1 MVAVYA
7 GINMLD
13 TYLIQPVI
21 YSSSIKAHP
30 GDLPGNPHFRIH
42 GRRCGNAGGHSAYTV
57 IRVFASEFLSR
68 FKVVQKLTA
77 KLPDHGD

>member
-1 MVAVYA
+1 M
-7 GINMLD
+7 
-13 TYLIQPVI
+13 I

-30 GDLPGNPHFRIH
+30 LEIFLVILISGYM
-42 GRRCGNAGGHSAYTV
+42 GGAVGMLVAIPAYTV